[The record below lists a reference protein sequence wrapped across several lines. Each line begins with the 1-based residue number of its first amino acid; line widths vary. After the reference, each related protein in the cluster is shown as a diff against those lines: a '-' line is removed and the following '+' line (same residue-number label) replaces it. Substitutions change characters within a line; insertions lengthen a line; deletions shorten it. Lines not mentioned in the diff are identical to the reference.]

1 MFNSVIYNLK
11 IAYDVNS
18 CHRRFLIF
26 TDLFF
31 IKNIH
36 NNVYIMYSKIFKFTL
51 KFANKNAVS
60 DYTTLNK
67 GMGEIFHFKQR
78 GMFVM

>member
-26 TDLFF
+26 TDLFLLK
-31 IKNIH
+31 I
-36 NNVYIMYSKIFKFTL
+36 YTIMYISCIAIIFKFTL